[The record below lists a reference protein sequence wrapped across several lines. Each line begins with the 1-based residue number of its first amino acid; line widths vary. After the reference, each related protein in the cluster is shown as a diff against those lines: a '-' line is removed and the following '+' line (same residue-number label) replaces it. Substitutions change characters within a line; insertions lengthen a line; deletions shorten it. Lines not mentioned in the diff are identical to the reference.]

1 MTNAD
6 SPPISP
12 PRNNRFCKTEL
23 LEVVSEE
30 EEEEDNGK
38 DDDESDNDSFEAFMH
53 SESPDCC
60 RVKENDW
67 DGGTT

>member
-1 MTNAD
+1 MTPGSIDDKAS
-6 SPPISP
+6 SPRP
-12 PRNNRFCKTEL
+12 NNRIQE
-23 LEVVSEE
+23 EEEE

>member
-1 MTNAD
+1 MTPGSIDDKAS
-6 SPPISP
+6 SPRP
-12 PRNNRFCKTEL
+12 NNRIQ
-23 LEVVSEE
+23 EE
-30 EEEEDNGK
+30 EEEEGDNGK
-38 DDDESDNDSFEAFMH
+38 DDDVSDNDSFEAFMH